1 MNFLYT
7 LDITIVS
14 QVFTSTLRCS
24 SSGFVLSSWA
34 VSTSSSILS
43 PPSPPSLLPKS
54 TQARVAS
61 CPLPFAQ
68 PTPQHR
74 PPLTQS
80 RRWPRGPAPRQT
92 ASGTHRVETPTPHTR
107 KPRAGIRDTRAIT
120 SLPSLTDKDSAC
132 GWPRALVPF
141 RAPCTPNQILITSQT
156 HHKTNQPTSHTRTTA
171 TTASGPGLAC

>member
-107 KPRAGIRDTRAIT
+107 KPRAGIRDTRANPP
-120 SLPSLTDKDSAC
+120 LPT
-132 GWPRALVPF
+132 R
-141 RAPCTPNQILITSQT
+141 
-156 HHKTNQPTSHTRTTA
+156 SHTNDALNLSTESSRTTGRKISKNA
-171 TTASGPGLAC
+171 KFVLFFLEDETGRHSMNE